1 MIEQPSKKTMMLFSG
16 SSNID
21 LSEEVAG
28 NLGTN
33 LIPIES
39 KKFASGELYI
49 RLNESARG
57 GDCFVMQSHSGDLN
71 STIMEQILIIDAL
84 KRASAK
90 RITAVLPFY
99 PYSRQDKK
107 ALPREPISARV
118 VGDMF
123 VNAGADRL
131 VSIDLHSQQIQ
142 GFIEK
147 PFDHLTAMP
156 LFAAHYKD
164 KFQEPVTVVSPD
176 AGGVKRATVLAKR
189 LEAYVAFVH
198 KKRDPKV
205 HNEAEALTVIGEVE
219 GRHAIL
225 IDDIIDTAGTISGA
239 SQVLKDR
246 GALSVNVVATHGIFS
261 GPSVDRLKGTP
272 IEEILVTNTVAMN
285 GNVEKIGKVKVVSVA
300 SIIGEALRSIF
311 SDDSVSEIFMG
322 ENVL

>member
-1 MIEQPSKKTMMLFSG
+1 MIEQPSSKTMMLFAG
-16 SSNID
+16 SSNRD
-21 LSEEVAG
+21 LSEAVAKK
-28 NLGTN
+28 LGTE
-33 LIPIES
+33 LLPIES
-39 KKFASGELYI
+39 KKFASGEIYI

-57 GDCFVMQSHSGDLN
+57 GDCFVLQSHSGDLN

-131 VSIDLHSQQIQ
+131 VSIDLHTQQIQ

-156 LFAAHYKD
+156 LFAEHYKD
-164 KFQEPVTVVSPD
+164 KFKEPVTVVSPD

-189 LEAYVAFVH
+189 LEAYVAFIH
-198 KKRDPKV
+198 KKRDPRI

-219 GRHAIL
+219 GRHAVL
-225 IDDIIDTAGTISGA
+225 IDDIIDTAGTIAGA
-239 SQVLKDR
+239 SHVLKDR
-246 GALSVNVVATHGIFS
+246 GALSVSVVATHGIFS

-272 IEEILVTNTVAMN
+272 IEEILVTDTVATN
-285 GNVEKIGKVKVVSVA
+285 GNTEKIGNVKVVSVA
-300 SIIGEALRSIF
+300 SIIGEALGSIF

-322 ENVL
+322 ENVV

>member
-1 MIEQPSKKTMMLFSG
+1 MIEQPSSKTMMLFAG
-16 SSNID
+16 SSNRG
-21 LSEEVAG
+21 LSEAVAKK
-28 NLGTN
+28 LGTE
-33 LIPIES
+33 LLPIES
-39 KKFASGELYI
+39 KKFASGEIYI

-57 GDCFVMQSHSGDLN
+57 GDCFVLQSHSGDLN

-131 VSIDLHSQQIQ
+131 VSIDLHTQQIQ

-156 LFAAHYKD
+156 LFAEHYKD
-164 KFQEPVTVVSPD
+164 KFKEPVTVVSPD

-189 LEAYVAFVH
+189 LEAYVAFIH
-198 KKRDPKV
+198 KKRDPRI

-219 GRHAIL
+219 GRHAVL
-225 IDDIIDTAGTISGA
+225 IDDIIDTAGTIAGA
-239 SQVLKDR
+239 SHVLKDR
-246 GALSVNVVATHGIFS
+246 GALSVSVVATHGIFS

-272 IEEILVTNTVAMN
+272 IEEILVTDTVATN
-285 GNVEKIGKVKVVSVA
+285 ENTEKIGNVKVVSVA
-300 SIIGEALRSIF
+300 SIIGEALGSIF

-322 ENVL
+322 ENVV

>member
-1 MIEQPSKKTMMLFSG
+1 MIEQPSKKTMMLFAG

-21 LSEEVAG
+21 LSEEVAEK
-28 NLGTN
+28 LGTN

-39 KKFASGELYI
+39 KKFASGELYV

-71 STIMEQILIIDAL
+71 STIIEQVLIIDAL

-156 LFAAHYKD
+156 LFSAHYKD

-205 HNEAEALTVIGEVE
+205 HNEVEALTVIGEVE

-239 SQVLKDR
+239 SRVLKDR

-285 GNVEKIGKVKVVSVA
+285 GNVEKIGKIKVVSVA

>member
-1 MIEQPSKKTMMLFSG
+1 MINQPSSKTMMLFSG
-16 SSNID
+16 SSNINLAQD
-21 LSEEVAG
+21 VAKK
-28 NLGTN
+28 LQTK

-39 KKFASGELYI
+39 KTFASGEIYI
-49 RLNESARG
+49 RLNDSARG
-57 GDCFVMQSHSGDLN
+57 GDCFVLQSHSGDLN
-71 STIMEQILIIDAL
+71 STIMEQVLIIDAL

-118 VGDMF
+118 IGDMF

-142 GFIEK
+142 GFIEQ

-156 LFAAHYKD
+156 LFSEHFQG
-164 KFQEPVTVVSPD
+164 KFKEPITVVSPD

-189 LEAYVAFVH
+189 LDAYVAFVH
-198 KKRDPKV
+198 KKRDPKI

-219 GRHAIL
+219 GRHTVL
-225 IDDIIDTAGTISGA
+225 IDDIIDTAGTISSA
-239 SQVLKDR
+239 ARILKDK
-246 GALSVNVVATHGIFS
+246 GAISVNVVATHGIFS
-261 GPSVDRLKGTP
+261 NPSVDRLKDAP
-272 IEEILVTNTVAMN
+272 IDEILVTDTVAMN
-285 GNVEKIGKVKVVSVA
+285 GNSNKIENLSVVSVS

-311 SDDSVSEIFMG
+311 LDDSVSDIFMG

>member
-1 MIEQPSKKTMMLFSG
+1 MISQPSSKTMMLFSG
-16 SSNID
+16 SSNINLAQD
-21 LSEEVAG
+21 VAKK
-28 NLGTN
+28 LETK

-39 KKFASGELYI
+39 KTFASGEIYI
-49 RLNESARG
+49 RLNDSARG
-57 GDCFVMQSHSGDLN
+57 GDCFVLQSHSGDLN
-71 STIMEQILIIDAL
+71 STIMEQVLIIDAL

-118 VGDMF
+118 IGDMF

-142 GFIEK
+142 GFIEQ

-156 LFAAHYKD
+156 LFSEHFQG
-164 KFQEPVTVVSPD
+164 KFKEPITVVSPD

-189 LEAYVAFVH
+189 LDAYVAFVH
-198 KKRDPKV
+198 KKRDPKI

-219 GRHAIL
+219 GRHTVL
-225 IDDIIDTAGTISGA
+225 IDDIIDTAGTISSA
-239 SQVLKDR
+239 ARILKDR
-246 GALSVNVVATHGIFS
+246 GAISVNVVATHGIFS
-261 GPSVDRLKGTP
+261 NPSVDRLKDAP
-272 IEEILVTNTVAMN
+272 IDEILVTDTVAMN
-285 GNVEKIGKVKVVSVA
+285 GNSNKIENLSVVSVS

-311 SDDSVSEIFMG
+311 LDDSVSDIFMG

>member
-1 MIEQPSKKTMMLFSG
+1 MIQQPSSKTMMLFAG
-16 SSNID
+16 SSNRD
-21 LSEEVAG
+21 LSEAVAKK
-28 NLGTN
+28 LGTE

-39 KKFASGELYI
+39 KKFASGEIYI

-57 GDCFVMQSHSGDLN
+57 GDCFVLQSHSGDLN

-131 VSIDLHSQQIQ
+131 VSIDLHTQQIQ

-156 LFAAHYKD
+156 LFSEHYKD
-164 KFQEPVTVVSPD
+164 KFKEPVTVVSPD

-189 LEAYVAFVH
+189 LEAYVAFIH
-198 KKRDPKV
+198 KKRDPRI

-219 GRHAIL
+219 GRHAVL
-225 IDDIIDTAGTISGA
+225 IDDIIDTAGTIAGA
-239 SQVLKDR
+239 SHVLKDR
-246 GALSVNVVATHGIFS
+246 GALSVSVVATHGLFS

-272 IEEILVTNTVAMN
+272 IEEILVTDTVATN
-285 GNVEKIGKVKVVSVA
+285 GNTEKIGNVKVVSVA
-300 SIIGEALRSIF
+300 SIIGEALGSIF

-322 ENVL
+322 ENVV

>member
-1 MIEQPSKKTMMLFSG
+1 MMLFSG

-21 LSEEVAG
+21 LSQEVAEK
-28 NLGTN
+28 LGTN

-118 VGDMF
+118 VGDIF

-156 LFAAHYKD
+156 LFAAHYMD
-164 KFQEPVTVVSPD
+164 KFQDPVTVVSPD

-285 GNVEKIGKVKVVSVA
+285 GNVEKIGKIKVVSVA

>member
-57 GDCFVMQSHSGDLN
+57 GDCFVMQSHSEDLN

-156 LFAAHYKD
+156 LFSAHYKD

-311 SDDSVSEIFMG
+311 LDDSVSEIFMG

>member
-1 MIEQPSKKTMMLFSG
+1 MMLFSG

-39 KKFASGELYI
+39 KKFASGELYV

-156 LFAAHYKD
+156 LFASHYKD

-205 HNEAEALTVIGEVE
+205 HNEVEALTVIGEVE

-239 SQVLKDR
+239 SKVLKDR

-261 GPSVDRLKGTP
+261 GPSVDRLAGTP

-285 GNVEKIGKVKVVSVA
+285 GNVEKIGKIKVVSVA

>member
-1 MIEQPSKKTMMLFSG
+1 MIEQPSKKTMMLFAG

-21 LSEEVAG
+21 LSEEVAEK
-28 NLGTN
+28 LGTN

-39 KKFASGELYI
+39 KKFASGELYV

-71 STIMEQILIIDAL
+71 STIMEQVLIIDAL

-164 KFQEPVTVVSPD
+164 KFQGPVTVVSPD
-176 AGGVKRATVLAKR
+176 AGGVKRATLLAKR

-205 HNEAEALTVIGEVE
+205 HNEVEALTVIGEVE
-219 GRHAIL
+219 GRHTIL

-239 SQVLKDR
+239 SKVLKDR

-261 GPSVDRLKGTP
+261 GPSVDRLKETP

-285 GNVEKIGKVKVVSVA
+285 GNVEKIGKIKVVSVA

>member
-1 MIEQPSKKTMMLFSG
+1 MMLFSG

-21 LSEEVAG
+21 LSQEVAEK
-28 NLGTN
+28 LGTN

-118 VGDMF
+118 VGDIF

-164 KFQEPVTVVSPD
+164 KFQDPVTVVSPD

-285 GNVEKIGKVKVVSVA
+285 GNVEKIGKIKVVSVA

>member
-1 MIEQPSKKTMMLFSG
+1 MIEQPSKKTIMLFSG
-16 SSNID
+16 CSNID

-142 GFIEK
+142 G
-147 PFDHLTAMP
+147 L
-156 LFAAHYKD
+156 
-164 KFQEPVTVVSPD
+164 S
-176 AGGVKRATVLAKR
+176 
-189 LEAYVAFVH
+189 
-198 KKRDPKV
+198 
-205 HNEAEALTVIGEVE
+205 
-219 GRHAIL
+219 L
-225 IDDIIDTAGTISGA
+225 IHI
-239 SQVLKDR
+239 
-246 GALSVNVVATHGIFS
+246 
-261 GPSVDRLKGTP
+261 
-272 IEEILVTNTVAMN
+272 
-285 GNVEKIGKVKVVSVA
+285 
-300 SIIGEALRSIF
+300 
-311 SDDSVSEIFMG
+311 
-322 ENVL
+322 

>member
-1 MIEQPSKKTMMLFSG
+1 MIEQPSKKTMMLFAG

-21 LSEEVAG
+21 LSEEVAKK
-28 NLGTN
+28 LGTN

-39 KKFASGELYI
+39 KKFASGELYV

-71 STIMEQILIIDAL
+71 STIMEQVLIIDAL

-118 VGDMF
+118 VGDIF

-156 LFAAHYKD
+156 LFASHYKD

>member
-1 MIEQPSKKTMMLFSG
+1 MIEQPSKKTMMLFAG

-21 LSEEVAG
+21 LSEEVAEK
-28 NLGTN
+28 LGTN

-39 KKFASGELYI
+39 KKFASGELYV

-71 STIMEQILIIDAL
+71 STIMEQVLIIDAL

-205 HNEAEALTVIGEVE
+205 HNEVEALTVIGEVE
-219 GRHAIL
+219 GRHSIL

-239 SQVLKDR
+239 SKVLKDR

-261 GPSVDRLKGTP
+261 GPSVDRLKETP

-285 GNVEKIGKVKVVSVA
+285 GNVEKIGKIKVVSVA

>member
-1 MIEQPSKKTMMLFSG
+1 MIQQPSNKTMMLFAG
-16 SSNID
+16 SSNRD
-21 LSEEVAG
+21 LSEEVAKK
-28 NLGTN
+28 LGTE

-39 KKFASGELYI
+39 KKFASGEIYI

-57 GDCFVMQSHSGDLN
+57 GDCFVLQSHSGDLN

-131 VSIDLHSQQIQ
+131 VSIDLHTQQIQ

-156 LFAAHYKD
+156 LFAEHYKD
-164 KFQEPVTVVSPD
+164 KFKEPVTVVSPD

-189 LEAYVAFVH
+189 LDAYVAFIH
-198 KKRDPKV
+198 KKRDPRK

-219 GRHAIL
+219 GRHAVL
-225 IDDIIDTAGTISGA
+225 IDDIIDTAGTIAGA
-239 SQVLKDR
+239 SHVLKDR
-246 GALSVNVVATHGIFS
+246 GALSVSVVATHGIFS

-272 IEEILVTNTVAMN
+272 IEEILVTDTVAAN
-285 GNVEKIGKVKVVSVA
+285 GNTEKIGNVKVVSVA
-300 SIIGEALRSIF
+300 SIIGEALGSIF

-322 ENVL
+322 ENVV

>member
-1 MIEQPSKKTMMLFSG
+1 MIEQPSNKTMMLFSG
-16 SSNID
+16 NSNID
-21 LSEEVAG
+21 LSKEVAEK
-28 NLGTN
+28 LGTN

-39 KKFASGELYI
+39 KKFASGELYV

-71 STIMEQILIIDAL
+71 STIMEQVLIIDAL

-107 ALPREPISARV
+107 TLPREPISARV

-156 LFAAHYKD
+156 LFASHYKD

-176 AGGVKRATVLAKR
+176 AGGVKRATLLAKR

-285 GNVEKIGKVKVVSVA
+285 GNVEKIGKIKVVSVA

>member
-1 MIEQPSKKTMMLFSG
+1 MIEQPSKKTMMLFAG

-21 LSEEVAG
+21 LSEEVAEK
-28 NLGTN
+28 LGTN

-39 KKFASGELYI
+39 KKFASGELYV

-71 STIMEQILIIDAL
+71 STIMEQVLIIDAL

-156 LFAAHYKD
+156 LFSAHYKD

-176 AGGVKRATVLAKR
+176 AGGVKRATLLAKR

-205 HNEAEALTVIGEVE
+205 HNEVEALTVIGEVE
-219 GRHAIL
+219 GRHSIL

-239 SQVLKDR
+239 SKVLKDR

-261 GPSVDRLKGTP
+261 GPSVDRLKETP

-285 GNVEKIGKVKVVSVA
+285 GNVEKIGKIKVVSVA

>member
-1 MIEQPSKKTMMLFSG
+1 MIQQPSSKTMMLFAG
-16 SSNID
+16 SSNRD
-21 LSEEVAG
+21 LSEAVAKK
-28 NLGTN
+28 LGTE
-33 LIPIES
+33 LLPIES
-39 KKFASGELYI
+39 KKFASGEIYI

-57 GDCFVMQSHSGDLN
+57 GDCFVLQSHSGDLN

-131 VSIDLHSQQIQ
+131 VSIDLHTQQIQ

-156 LFAAHYKD
+156 LFAEHYKD
-164 KFQEPVTVVSPD
+164 KFKEPVTVVSPD

-189 LEAYVAFVH
+189 LEAYVAFIH
-198 KKRDPKV
+198 KKRDPRI

-219 GRHAIL
+219 GRHAVL
-225 IDDIIDTAGTISGA
+225 IDDIIDTAGTIAGA
-239 SQVLKDR
+239 SHVLKDR
-246 GALSVNVVATHGIFS
+246 GALSVSVVATHGIFS

-272 IEEILVTNTVAMN
+272 IEEILVTDTVAAN
-285 GNVEKIGKVKVVSVA
+285 GNTEKIGNVKVVSVA
-300 SIIGEALRSIF
+300 SIIGEALGSIF

-322 ENVL
+322 ENVV

>member
-1 MIEQPSKKTMMLFSG
+1 MIQQPSSKTMMLFSG
-16 SSNID
+16 SSNSK
-21 LSEEVAG
+21 LAKAVAKK
-28 NLGTN
+28 LKTD
-33 LIPIES
+33 LIPIET
-39 KKFASGELYI
+39 KKFASGEIYV

-57 GDCFVMQSHSGDLN
+57 GDCFVLQSHSGDLN
-71 STIMEQILIIDAL
+71 STIIEQVLIIDAL

-118 VGDMF
+118 MGDMF
-123 VNAGADRL
+123 INAGADRL

-156 LFAAHYKD
+156 LFANHFSN
-164 KFQEPVTVVSPD
+164 KFDGPLTVVSPD

-205 HNEAEALTVIGEVE
+205 HNVVEALTVIGEVE
-219 GRHAIL
+219 GRHTIL

-239 SQVLKDR
+239 AHVLKDR
-246 GALSVNVVATHGIFS
+246 GALSVSVAVTHGIFS
-261 GPSVDRLKGTP
+261 PSSINRLEEAP
-272 IEEILVTNTVAMN
+272 INEIVVTDTLELNENAKN
-285 GNVEKIGKVKVVSVA
+285 INNIKVVSVS
-300 SIIGEALRSIF
+300 SIIGKALSSIF